1 MKKFL
6 IGMVALCLTG
16 CIVTNAD
23 FEKTCTVIKNTED
36 IKDTMSIDVTYDN
49 EDTVKK
55 AIVTRN
61 YTALNEDGIKAL
73 AAIKESG
80 TIFNEKYAGNK
91 NMRITVSKDEENKW
105 ELKYYLDVPKL
116 SENILDE
123 FMLKQNSVKFFNK
136 MQKENIECE

>member
-61 YTALNEDGIKAL
+61 YMALNEDGIKAL